1 MGIFWQS
8 QAALILAVT
17 VLVALLLFM
26 EGLYLLWKSHHGPEA
41 RKISQ
46 RLDRISAA
54 ATPAAQAVL
63 KDGQGDV
70 SAWLAAWLPGEQ
82 RLSQHWG
89 SLLMQ
94 ADLRWPLSV
103 FLLGSAALGL
113 LAYGL
118 VVTLA
123 QQSAVVGALAA
134 LALGS
139 VPLAYALRKRH
150 LRLSQIER
158 QLPEALDLMA
168 RALRAGHAFSS
179 ALQMVG
185 EEMNEPIAGEFRVVH
200 DEINYGVSLP
210 QALAHLTARVPVT
223 DLRYVVVAVLIQRE
237 SGGNLTEVLS
247 KLGDLIRQRL
257 RLLARVRVL
266 SSEGRLSA
274 WILGLMPFILGG
286 LMAVFNP
293 DFMRPLWTDPIGIAI
308 VKYLLGLMLV
318 GVLLLL
324 KIVRIRV

>member
-1 MGIFWQS
+1 MAIFWQS
-8 QAALILAVT
+8 QAALILAVA

-41 RKISQ
+41 RTISQ
-46 RLDRISAA
+46 RLARISAA
-54 ATPAAQAVL
+54 AAPAQTLL
-63 KDGQGDV
+63 KEGQDDA
-70 SAWLAAWLPGEQ
+70 SAWLPRWLPGEQ
-82 RLSQHWG
+82 RLNQRWS
-89 SLLMQ
+89 SLLVQ

-113 LAYGL
+113 LGYGL
-118 VVTLA
+118 VATLA
-123 QQSAVVGALAA
+123 QQGAWTGLLAAGALGA
-134 LALGS
+134 L
-139 VPLAYALRKRH
+139 PLAYAWRKRH
-150 LRLSQIER
+150 VRLSQMQR

-185 EEMNEPIAGEFRVVH
+185 EEMNEPIAGEFRIVH

-210 QALAHLTARVPVT
+210 QALAHLTQRVPIT

-293 DFMRPLWTDPIGIAI
+293 DFMRPLWTDPIGLAI